1 MIDSVAK
8 RLIENYIFQRMSE
21 SRIVGLSIGIVKDND
36 LIYSRGFGFKD
47 FERGTSPTPSTIYC
61 IGSVTKP
68 FTALAVMQLQERELL
83 SLDDPISEYIPF
95 DVKPK
100 GEDVLIKHL
109 ISHTSG
115 LSSLG
120 YAEATLGA
128 VTSTYDNWFPI
139 CSPKDLLVFMNGSED
154 WVISRPGEKYG
165 YLNEGYILLG
175 AIIEKVTGQEYMH
188 YVKENILDPLG
199 MNRSTFLEEEVLN
212 LGDIAV
218 PYVSSDDGT
227 KIPTR
232 YPYGQMIA
240 DGGLMS
246 TANDLTKFVRMII
259 SGGEIEGKQV
269 VSNESIE
276 DMTSPKIQT
285 DDIPFASGENVHY
298 GYGFRI
304 RSGFLDHSLVYHSGS
319 VFGSSAHIGLI
330 PNEQL
335 GVVILC
341 NGGYFL
347 KDIGDHALALLL
359 NRDPDEITYFNRM
372 RFLDELTGN
381 YTTFRGISNYK
392 VSRTGGTLQLTSSF
406 GKRTY
411 SQTLYPVEKDEGR
424 KTFEIVGLE
433 STSRVLFLNRGNE
446 KYMAYD
452 GVLAKKIGPI

>member
-1 MIDSVAK
+1 MIKTAAK

-36 LIYSRGFGFKD
+36 IIYSRGFGFRD

-68 FTALAVMQLQERELL
+68 FTALAVMQLQERGLL
-83 SLDDPISEYIPF
+83 SLDDPVSEYIPF
-95 DVKPK
+95 DVKPM
-100 GEDVLIKHL
+100 GEEVLIKHL
-109 ISHTSG
+109 LSHTSG

-175 AIIEKVTGQEYMH
+175 AIIEKATGQEYM
-188 YVKENILDPLG
+188 YFVKENILEPLG
-199 MNRSTFLEEEVLN
+199 MNRSTFLEDEVLN
-212 LGDIAV
+212 LGDIAI

-246 TANDLTKFVRMII
+246 TANDMAKFVRMIM
-259 SGGEIEGKQV
+259 SGGKSEGKMVISDQ
-269 VSNESIE
+269 SIKE
-276 DMTSPKIQT
+276 MRSPKIQT

-304 RSGFLDHSLVYHSGS
+304 RSGFLGHQLVYHSGS

-330 PNEQL
+330 PEEQL
-335 GVVILC
+335 GLVILC

-347 KDIGDHALALLL
+347 KDIGDHALAVLL
-359 NRDPDEITYFNRM
+359 NRDPDEITYFKRM
-372 RFLDELTGN
+372 RSLDELTGN
-381 YTTFRGISNYK
+381 YSTFRGISNYT

-406 GKRTY
+406 GRRTY
-411 SQTLYPVEKDEGR
+411 SQTLYPVEKEGEM
-424 KTFEIVGLE
+424 KSFEIVGLE
-433 STSRVLFLNRGNE
+433 STSRVLFFNQGNE
-446 KYMAYD
+446 KFMTYD
-452 GVLAKKIGPI
+452 GILAKKISPI